1 MAMPWFFQRVLRK
14 AVIGAGSIVVE
25 EDYTIYFTPDTPED
39 LKHRFVRE
47 YAEYHAQKMEERRQG
62 IYIDY

>member
-1 MAMPWFFQRVLRK
+1 MKWR
-14 AVIGAGSIVVE
+14 
-25 EDYTIYFTPDTPED
+25 DFTPDTPED

-47 YAEYHAQKMEERRQG
+47 YAEYHVQKMEERRRG